1 MRLLVGYLGE
11 QTRAGW
17 WNTSLL
23 DGIGIRFLESTFP
36 RTARLA
42 ALRSA
47 SDAACSVHDQALGR
61 VNTYHL
67 FRLPSGAEDHLE
79 NVIAHIDWSVTW
91 PLVSSRE
98 TAMESLKILA
108 DTHIKAPEGPVQ
120 VGVQR
125 RLLTSTAIKELA
137 AHYHSAFT
145 DGIRCFPYFGK
156 D

>member
-1 MRLLVGYLGE
+1 MVEHESSGRHWYPVLGKHVPADGSACGPPVRLGRGL
-11 QTRAGW
+11 
-17 WNTSLL
+17 
-23 DGIGIRFLESTFP
+23 
-36 RTARLA
+36 
-42 ALRSA
+42 LRS
-47 SDAACSVHDQALGR
+47 R
-61 VNTYHL
+61 
-67 FRLPSGAEDHLE
+67 PS
-79 NVIAHIDWSVTW
+79 VIAHIDWSVTW

>member
-1 MRLLVGYLGE
+1 MVEHESSGRHWYPVFGKHVPADGSACGPPVRLRRG
-11 QTRAGW
+11 
-17 WNTSLL
+17 
-23 DGIGIRFLESTFP
+23 
-36 RTARLA
+36 
-42 ALRSA
+42 
-47 SDAACSVHDQALGR
+47 CSVHDQALGR
-61 VNTYHL
+61 ANTYHL
-67 FRLPSGAEDHLE
+67 FRLPPGAEDHLE
-79 NVIAHIDWSVTW
+79 DVIAHIDWSVTW